1 MSPRFSHQVPDE
13 RAFLHTLQIYLEAR
27 GQKEV
32 AALLQGATCSISP
45 STNYSGNRWGAL
57 ATTVTFYVPKERLTK
72 FSGPMKKAVW
82 LAAEAVLPKDA
93 GLDVEE
99 VVVAPFLENPPGADP
114 SPLNAGALVTLAT
127 LDHDGLRFRSLAE
140 IQIYEALKGRHV
152 LFFPNPA
159 AVLGGRD
166 KEGKKEPDFLV
177 CLDGRWGLLEVMGET
192 FHPSATAPRDHERAR
207 LFKDYG
213 LVVVEFY
220 AAARCLREA
229 DAVVEDFLRRLQQ
242 SRP

>member
-1 MSPRFSHQVPDE
+1 MSQRFTHQVPDE

-32 AALLQGATCSISP
+32 AALLEGGTCNLSP
-45 STNYSGNRWGAL
+45 SSTYSGNRWGAL
-57 ATTVTFYVPKERLTK
+57 ATTLTFYLPKERLAK
-72 FSGPMKKAVW
+72 FSGPVRKALW

-99 VVVAPFLENPPGADP
+99 VVVAPFLEQPAGTDP
-114 SPLNAGALVTLAT
+114 APLNAGALASRAALE
-127 LDHDGLRFRSLAE
+127 HDGLRFRSFAE
-140 IQIYEALKGRHV
+140 IQIYEALKVRPV
-152 LFFPNPA
+152 LFFPNAA
-159 AVLGGRD
+159 AVLGGRE

-177 CLDGRWGLLEVMGET
+177 CLGGRWGVLEVMGEPY
-192 FHPSATAPRDHERAR
+192 HPGATAFKDHERAR

-213 LVVVEFY
+213 LAVVEFY
-220 AAARCLREA
+220 DASRCSRQPE
-229 DAVVEDFLRRLQQ
+229 AVVEDFLRRLEQ